1 LTFYSEKR
9 IVRRP
14 KTQSSDLRGQILA
27 NIASARKRARTA
39 EKSRQRNVAM
49 RSKLRTFIKNVVKA
63 IDAGNKDEAQQLY
76 VASVPIIDSSA
87 RKGIIHTN
95 KAARHK
101 QRLNSRI
108 RTM

>member
-1 LTFYSEKR
+1 M
-9 IVRRP
+9 
-14 KTQSSDLRGQILA
+14 A

-49 RSKLRTFIKNVVKA
+49 RSRLRTFIKSVVKA
-63 IDAGNKDEAQQLY
+63 IETGNKEEAQKLFQDT
-76 VASVPIIDSSA
+76 VSVIDTSA

-108 RTM
+108 RAM